1 MTTPY
6 ALATSGMKARDEIAK
21 VLRRLGCEKLGFMDD
36 DAKHE
41 VVLYFEHR
49 GRPVRLEASAK
60 GWAQIWLKEIRIRV
74 AAAAHSSITGK
85 MR

>member
-41 VVLYFEHR
+41 VV
-49 GRPVRLEASAK
+49 S
-60 GWAQIWLKEIRIRV
+60 
-74 AAAAHSSITGK
+74 SSIAVG
-85 MR
+85 RFG